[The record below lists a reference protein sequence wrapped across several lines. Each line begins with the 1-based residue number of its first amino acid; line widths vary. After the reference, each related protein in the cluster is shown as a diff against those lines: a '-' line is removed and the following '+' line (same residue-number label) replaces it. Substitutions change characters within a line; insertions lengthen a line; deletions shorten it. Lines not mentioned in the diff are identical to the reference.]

1 MAGAR
6 EISVAKRSHY
16 GWYVVSVAFMAL
28 GIAYGLKNVFSVF
41 LTYMNPELHMS
52 HAASKLP
59 FLVAV
64 GLDALLAPF
73 IGKLV
78 DRVGPR
84 WVVAGGGAL
93 AGTGF
98 LLLSTVHSLATFIL
112 FYGVVF
118 GLGALGCGLVV
129 CNTAVTPWFKERL
142 GVALGVA
149 AIGIGVAVLA
159 LANILEALMHAF
171 GWRHTFIIVA
181 VFIWCTII
189 PLALFLKGGRAH
201 REKAQQM
208 DEEIAAE
215 APVGLSLKAAIR
227 TPGFWFLFWGFF
239 FFVAV
244 IYGILPNQKE
254 FALEKGISSSW
265 AAFSVSLI
273 GGFAILSKLAFGWLS
288 DRVKERKYA
297 MLPACVILAG
307 SVVILIYTNSVWSL
321 LLFAVLFGFGYA
333 GYGPVIP
340 AMVSDL
346 YGRTNMGAVYG
357 MVSLGG
363 GIAGA
368 TSPYICGWIRDAT
381 GSFAWAWFAL
391 LLASIAA
398 FFSFLM
404 VSRPRTAEE
413 ELPEAIAT

>member
-1 MAGAR
+1 M
-6 EISVAKRSHY
+6 AKRSRY
-16 GWYVVSVAFMAL
+16 RWYVVSVAFMSL
-28 GIAYGLKNVFSVF
+28 GIAYGMKNVFSVF

-64 GLDALLAPF
+64 GLDALMAPL

-84 WVVAGGGAL
+84 WVVAAGGAL

-98 LLLSTVHSLATFIL
+98 LLLSTVHSLATFAL

-118 GLGALGCGLVV
+118 GIGALGCGLVV
-129 CNTAVTPWFKERL
+129 CNTAITPWFRERL
-142 GVALGVA
+142 GVALGIA

-159 LANILEALMHAF
+159 LANVLEALMHAF

-181 VFIWCTII
+181 IFIWCTII
-189 PLALFLKGGRAH
+189 PMALFLKGGRAH
-201 REKAQQM
+201 REKARMM
-208 DEEIAAE
+208 DEALDPD
-215 APVGLSLKAAIR
+215 APAGLSLRQAIR

-244 IYGILPNQKE
+244 IYGVLPNQKE
-254 FALEKGISSSW
+254 FALEKGISSAW
-265 AAFSVSLI
+265 AAFSVSLV
-273 GGFAILSKLAFGWLS
+273 GGSAILSKLAFGWLS
-288 DRVKERKYA
+288 DHVTERKYA
-297 MLPACVILAG
+297 MLPACAILA
-307 SVVILIYTNSVWSL
+307 SSIVVLIYTNRVWYL

-346 YGRTNMGAVYG
+346 YGRSNMGAVYG
-357 MVSLGG
+357 MVSMGG

-368 TSPYICGWIRDAT
+368 ISPYICGWIRDAT

-391 LLASIAA
+391 LLASIVA
-398 FFSFLM
+398 FFLFLM
-404 VSRPRTAEE
+404 VGKPRAV
-413 ELPEAIAT
+413 

>member
-1 MAGAR
+1 M
-6 EISVAKRSHY
+6 AKRSHY
-16 GWYVVSVAFMAL
+16 GWYVVSVAFMSL
-28 GIAYGLKNVFSVF
+28 GIAYGMKNVFSVF
-41 LTYMNPELHMS
+41 LTYMNPELQMS

-73 IGKLV
+73 IGKVV

-98 LLLSTVHSLATFIL
+98 LLLSTVHSLTTFVL

-129 CNTAVTPWFKERL
+129 CNTAVTPWFKKRL

-159 LANILEALMHAF
+159 LANALEALMHEF

-181 VFIWCTII
+181 IFIWCTII
-189 PLALFLKGGRAH
+189 PLALFLKGGKAH
-201 REKAQQM
+201 REKARLM
-208 DEEIAAE
+208 DEATDPD
-215 APVGLSLKAAIR
+215 APAGLSLLHAIR

-254 FALEKGISSSW
+254 FALEKGISSAW
-265 AAFSVSLI
+265 AAFSVSLV

-288 DRVKERKYA
+288 DRVSERKYA

-307 SVVILIYTNSVWSL
+307 SVVVLIYTSQVWSL

-346 YGRTNMGAVYG
+346 YGRSNMGAVYG
-357 MVSLGG
+357 MVSMGG

-368 TSPYICGWIRDAT
+368 VSPYICGWIRDAT
-381 GSFAWAWFAL
+381 GSFTWAWFAL
-391 LLASIAA
+391 LVASIAA

-404 VSRPRTAEE
+404 VSKPAPAPTES
-413 ELPEAIAT
+413 LDGIPT

>member
-1 MAGAR
+1 MAR
-6 EISVAKRSHY
+6 RSHY

-28 GIAYGLKNVFSVF
+28 GIAYGMKNVFSVF
-41 LTYMNPELHMS
+41 LTYMKPEIPMS

-64 GLDALLAPF
+64 GLDALLAPLV
-73 IGKLV
+73 GKMV

-98 LLLSTVHSLATFIL
+98 LLLSTVHSLSTFVI
-112 FYGVVF
+112 FYGIIF

-129 CNTAVTPWFKERL
+129 CNTAITPWFKERL
-142 GVALGVA
+142 GMALGIA

-159 LANILEALMHAF
+159 LANVLEALMHAF

-181 VFIWCTII
+181 VFIWLTII
-189 PLALFLKGGRAH
+189 PLGLFLKGGRAH
-201 REKAQQM
+201 REKARLM
-208 DEEIAAE
+208 DEAEDAA
-215 APVGLSLKAAIR
+215 APAGLPLKRAIR

-254 FALEKGISSSW
+254 FALEKGISSAW
-265 AAFSVSLI
+265 AAFSVSLV

-288 DRVKERKYA
+288 DRVSERKYA
-297 MLPACVILAG
+297 MLPACVILAA
-307 SVVILIYTNSVWSL
+307 SVIILIYTTQVWTL

-346 YGRTNMGAVYG
+346 YGRSNMGAVYG
-357 MVSLGG
+357 MVGMGG

-368 TSPYICGWIRDAT
+368 ISPYICGWIRDAT
-381 GSFAWAWFAL
+381 GSFAWAWFSL
-391 LLASIAA
+391 LLASIIA

-404 VSRPRTAEE
+404 VSRPAVAPAPAEA
-413 ELPEAIAT
+413 PEGAPV

>member
-1 MAGAR
+1 M
-6 EISVAKRSHY
+6 AKRSDY

-64 GLDALLAPF
+64 GLDALLAPL
-73 IGKLV
+73 IGRWV

-84 WVVAGGGAL
+84 WVVAAGGAL

-98 LLLSTVHSLATFIL
+98 LLLSTVHSLATFVL
-112 FYGVVF
+112 FYGLVF

-129 CNTAVTPWFKERL
+129 CNTAITPWFKERL
-142 GVALGVA
+142 GVALGIA

-159 LANILEALMHAF
+159 LANVLEALMHAF
-171 GWRHTFIIVA
+171 GWRYTFIIVA
-181 VFIWCTII
+181 IFIWCTII
-189 PLALFLKGGRAH
+189 PMALFLKGGRAH
-201 REKAQQM
+201 RKKARMM
-208 DEEIAAE
+208 DEATGPAAP
-215 APVGLSLKAAIR
+215 ARLSLKQAIR

-239 FFVAV
+239 FVAV
-244 IYGILPNQKE
+244 IYGVLPNQKE
-254 FALEKGISSSW
+254 FALEKGISSAW
-265 AAFSVSLI
+265 AAFSVSLV

-288 DRVKERKYA
+288 DRMNERKYA
-297 MLPACVILAG
+297 MLPACAILAC
-307 SVVILIYTNSVWSL
+307 SVVLLIYTDKVWSL

-346 YGRTNMGAVYG
+346 YGRSNMGSVYG
-357 MVSLGG
+357 MVTLGG
-363 GIAGA
+363 GVA
-368 TSPYICGWIRDAT
+368 DALEGVPT
-381 GSFAWAWFAL
+381 
-391 LLASIAA
+391 
-398 FFSFLM
+398 
-404 VSRPRTAEE
+404 
-413 ELPEAIAT
+413 